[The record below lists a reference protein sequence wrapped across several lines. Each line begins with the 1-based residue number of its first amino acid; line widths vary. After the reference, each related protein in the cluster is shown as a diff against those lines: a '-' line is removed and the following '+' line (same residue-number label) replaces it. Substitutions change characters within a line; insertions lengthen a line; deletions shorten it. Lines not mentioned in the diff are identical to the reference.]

1 MKITKILVTGGAG
14 FIGSHVVKLLLQR
27 NYQVRVL
34 HLQGERL
41 DNLADVIDQIELQA
55 GDITEY
61 QQVLNAIAGCD
72 QVIHLAAIYALWLP
86 DQELMR
92 RVNVTGTD
100 NILRAARE
108 IKLGRVV
115 CTSSIARFGGQGVD
129 VYGKVKPATEE
140 SPFALAAS
148 KSVYAITKAE
158 GHEVA
163 VNAAKAGQDVV
174 ICAPTGP
181 VGPGD
186 ISPTPTGKLILTVAT
201 LPLLATPNTVTN
213 FADVRDIAF
222 GHVLAL
228 EEGKT
233 GETYLLGNEN
243 VSALELA
250 KLTME
255 ILDIKKPV
263 IAVPFILAKIG
274 GYLALWFTQIISR
287 KPPLITPEAV
297 AISELHLAADCSKAV
312 SELGLP
318 QTELKTSLIDALI
331 WFSKNG
337 YIKNKS
343 VVNKISLLTS
353 DYDTTQGVPEVENKS
368 ALTSNSNEVIS
379 NTKIKIKPKNNNID
393 GIRMTLID
401 SFFLAGFLFFM
412 SLKSKNAN

>member
-1 MKITKILVTGGAG
+1 MTTLKILVTGGAG

-27 NYQVRVL
+27 SYQVRVL
-34 HLQGERL
+34 HLMNETL
-41 DNLADVIDQIELQA
+41 DNLADVADQIELAA

-61 QQVLNAIAGCD
+61 SQVINAMQGCD

-115 CTSSIARFGGQGVD
+115 CTSSIARFGGQGTD
-129 VYGKVKPATEE
+129 AYGKAKAATEK
-140 SPFALAAS
+140 SPFALAAT

-163 VNAAKAGQDVV
+163 ENAAKAGQDVV

-181 VGPGD
+181 IGPAD

-213 FADVRDIAF
+213 FGDVRDIAL

-228 EEGKT
+228 EKGKK
-233 GETYLLGNEN
+233 GETYLLGHQN
-243 VSALELA
+243 VSAMELA
-250 KLTME
+250 RYTME
-255 ILDIKKPV
+255 ILNIKKQVLP
-263 IAVPFILAKIG
+263 VPFFLAKIG
-274 GYLALWFTQIISR
+274 SYLALWFTQFISR

-297 AISELHLAADCSKAV
+297 AISKLHLAADCTKAAR
-312 SELGLP
+312 ELGLP
-318 QTELKTSLIDALI
+318 QTDIRVSLTDALI
-331 WFSKNG
+331 WFADNG
-337 YIKNKS
+337 YVKNKS
-343 VVNKISLLTS
+343 LQQKIAQLESG
-353 DYDTTQGVPEVENKS
+353 YAVPEVNVIK
-368 ALTSNSNEVIS
+368 NECATEAV
-379 NTKIKIKPKNNNID
+379 
-393 GIRMTLID
+393 L
-401 SFFLAGFLFFM
+401 
-412 SLKSKNAN
+412 